1 MIVNIRSVRRCAVA
15 FFVVYLLAVTWPL
28 AVLVSA
34 AEPMILG
41 LPLSMAWAIAW
52 ILLGF
57 VALLIL
63 DWYEC
68 RNLGRD
74 IDATGHKG
82 RGPGDKNQEG
92 RH

>member
-1 MIVNIRSVRRCAVA
+1 MTVNIRIVRRCALA
-15 FFVVYLLAVTWPL
+15 FFVVYLLAVIWPL
-28 AVLVSA
+28 ATLVSA

-63 DWYEC
+63 DRFEC
-68 RNLGRD
+68 RHRGQDVDVAGHVGRD
-74 IDATGHKG
+74 PDDID
-82 RGPGDKNQEG
+82 PEG